1 MNFSICS
8 WTFGNIPLEE
18 VIQFSSRIGYD
29 EIEVGAAV
37 DKDDW
42 SNIKQL
48 AKSRGISI
56 RGINADASFLRPE
69 TDLANQTEEVRQQ
82 AIDHFKKQLDIGA
95 FLEAEYIVLAP
106 AAPGRSIPFHSESQ
120 DRLWAIDSIKQ
131 LAPYAKKLGITIVI
145 EPLNRYE
152 SCLVNNARDA
162 KQFLKEVNEPNVK
175 TMLDTFHM
183 NIEEKNFEEPF
194 VKLKDLLETVHVADS
209 NRQGIGYGHIPF
221 EEVAKGLK
229 KANYNKTI
237 TLESLVPGRNPFD
250 ATRNNMDL
258 IYQYA
263 ENSLKLMHKYF
274 S

>member
-1 MNFSICS
+1 MKFSICS

-18 VIQFSSRIGYD
+18 VIQFSSKIGYD

-37 DKDDW
+37 DGHDW
-42 SNIKQL
+42 SHIKQL
-48 AKSRGISI
+48 AKNNGITI

-69 TDLANQTEEVRQQ
+69 TDLANDTEEVRQQ

-106 AAPGRSIPFHSESQ
+106 AAPGRSIPFHSEHQ

-131 LAPYAKKLGITIVI
+131 LAPYAKKYGITIVV

-152 SCLVNNARDA
+152 SCLVNNAEDA
-162 KQFLKEVNEPNVK
+162 KKFLKDVNESNVK
-175 TMLDTFHM
+175 SMLDTFHM

-194 VKLKDLLETVHVADS
+194 VELKDLLETVHVADS
-209 NRQGIGYGHIPF
+209 NRQGLGYGHIPF
-221 EEVAKGLK
+221 DEVAKGLK
-229 KANYNKTI
+229 KIDYNKTM

-250 ATRNNMDL
+250 ASRTNMDF

-263 ENSLKLMHKYF
+263 EDSLKLMHKYF